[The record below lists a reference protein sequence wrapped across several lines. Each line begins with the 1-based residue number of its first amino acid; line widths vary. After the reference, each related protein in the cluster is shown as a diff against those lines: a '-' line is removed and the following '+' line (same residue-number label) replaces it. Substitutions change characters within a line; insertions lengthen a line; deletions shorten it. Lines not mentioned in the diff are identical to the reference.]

1 MMRQESLIDVA
12 TVSTLKPLVERSQ
25 SVLRSNI
32 WPLVQRNACSEL
44 SLVVEDPTIIPAA
57 LVPPRPATPLAWL
70 AAPPSVPKS
79 VTV

>member
-1 MMRQESLIDVA
+1 MVVA

-32 WPLVQRNACSEL
+32 CPLVQRNACSEL
-44 SLVVEDPTIIPAA
+44 SLMVEDPTIIQAA
-57 LVPPRPATPLAWL
+57 LVPPRPVTPLAWL
-70 AAPPSVPKS
+70 VAPPSVPKS